1 MIIVGIW
8 EAGIIDA
15 ITAIIIGRKKTSQT
29 STPPPIPS
37 PTLLVIPVRWNLV
50 TFAVTTPKID
60 PTTSPVIRW
69 SIQPAAV
76 DAEPKPISMAAATK
90 NGCPL
95 TGIIY
100 ASPPITAAP
109 TIPPRE
115 ASCTLFETEYSSM
128 PFIVAMMWLI
138 E

>member
-15 ITAIIIGRKKTSQT
+15 ITAIIIGRKKISQT
-29 STPPPIPS
+29 RTPPPIPS
-37 PTLLVIPVRWNLV
+37 PRPLVMLVRWNLV
-50 TFAVTTPKID
+50 TFAVTAPKID
-60 PTTSPVIRW
+60 PMTSPVIRW
-69 SIQPAAV
+69 SIQPAEV

-100 ASPPITAAP
+100 ASPPITTAP
-109 TIPPRE
+109 TMPPKA

-128 PFIVAMMWLI
+128 PFIVATMWLI
-138 E
+138 Q

>member
-29 STPPPIPS
+29 RMPPPIPS

-50 TFAVTTPKID
+50 TFAVTAPKID

-109 TIPPRE
+109 TIPPKA
-115 ASCTLFETEYSSM
+115 ASCTLFETGYNSM
-128 PFIVAMMWLI
+128 LFIVAMMWLI